1 MASQAV
7 SGVNS
12 FTDGLR
18 RRWAA
23 ISATTAGDILAT
35 ALAIGLICLLFLACT
50 YAIMGCIQAAEF
62 AVRLMR

>member
-23 ISATTAGDILAT
+23 ISATVAGDILAT
-35 ALAIGLICLLFLACT
+35 ALAIGGVCLLFLACT
-50 YAIMGCIQAAEF
+50 FAILGFIRAAEF
-62 AVRLMR
+62 ALHHMG

>member
-12 FTDGLR
+12 FADVLR

-23 ISATTAGDILAT
+23 VSATVAGDILST

-50 YAIMGCIQAAEF
+50 FAILGCRRAIQF
-62 AVRLMR
+62 AVRFIG

>member
-18 RRWAA
+18 RRWVAV
-23 ISATTAGDILAT
+23 SGTVVGDILAT
-35 ALAIGLICLLFLACT
+35 ALAISLICLLFLACT
-50 YAIMGCIQAAEF
+50 FAILGCMRAAEF
-62 AVRLMR
+62 VVYLMG

>member
-23 ISATTAGDILAT
+23 ISATVPGDILAT
-35 ALAIGLICLLFLACT
+35 ALAIGGICLLFLACT
-50 YAIMGCIQAAEF
+50 FAILGLIRAVEF
-62 AVRLMR
+62 ALHHMG

>member
-1 MASQAV
+1 MASQSV
-7 SGVNS
+7 SQANS

-23 ISATTAGDILAT
+23 ISATVAGDILAT

-50 YAIMGCIQAAEF
+50 FAILGFMRAAEL
-62 AVRLMR
+62 ALRHMG